1 MTRDAT
7 SARSPLTR
15 DAASVRSVLAD
26 VRTIAA
32 YGIRESVRRR
42 VFLVVAILTLA
53 SGILYILGAKIAF
66 HDTQG
71 FSGPGIGD
79 TKDFTGATVF
89 GMAMFGTLFLGA
101 VLAAFLTLGVM
112 RGDSERGL
120 LQPLVVRPVGR
131 ATVLAA
137 RFGAAAVV
145 SSAYVLIVYA
155 GAVISTAI
163 VGDWWPDHVV
173 HPALGL
179 IGGVVVISAIS
190 TAGSVLFASTA
201 NGIAVFMI
209 YGAGLI
215 AGLLGQIG
223 DALNSHN
230 LQRIADVASWVL
242 PFEALF
248 QDGLNATVSST
259 GGITGAI
266 LKLGPFGGANNA
278 GPLLWPYTLAY
289 VAAVIGAA
297 TWAFGR
303 RDL

>member
-1 MTRDAT
+1 MTD
-7 SARSPLTR
+7 
-15 DAASVRSVLAD
+15 VL
-26 VRTIAA
+26 TIAS

-42 VFLVVAILTLA
+42 VFVVVAILTLG
-53 SGILYILGAKIAF
+53 SGVLYTLGAKIAF
-66 HDTQG
+66 RDTAS
-71 FSGPGIGD
+71 FSAPGIAD

-101 VLAAFLTLGVM
+101 VLAAFLTLGVI

-145 SSAYVLIVYA
+145 SAAYVIVVYA
-155 GAVISTAI
+155 GALLVTAI
-163 VGDWWPDHVV
+163 AGDWWPDHIVR
-173 HPALGL
+173 PALGL
-179 IGGVVVISAIS
+179 VGGVIVISAIS
-190 TAGSVLFASTA
+190 TAGSVVFAATA

-223 DALNSHN
+223 DALQSDN
-230 LQRIADVASWVL
+230 LQQIASVASWVL

-248 QDGLNATVSST
+248 QDGLDSTVSST

-266 LKLGPFGGANNA
+266 LDLGPFGGAHHA
-278 GPLLWPYTLAY
+278 GALLWPYTVAY

-297 TWAFGR
+297 TWAFAR

>member
-1 MTRDAT
+1 
-7 SARSPLTR
+7 
-15 DAASVRSVLAD
+15 
-26 VRTIAA
+26 
-32 YGIRESVRRR
+32 
-42 VFLVVAILTLA
+42 VFVVVAILTLG
-53 SGILYILGAKIAF
+53 SGILYTLGAKIAF
-66 HDTQG
+66 HDTAS

-101 VLAAFLTLGVM
+101 VLAAFLTLGVI
-112 RGDSERGL
+112 RGDAERGL

-137 RFGAAAVV
+137 RFAAAAVV
-145 SSAYVLIVYA
+145 SAGYVLIVYT
-155 GAVISTAI
+155 GAVLATAV

-173 HPALGL
+173 RPALGL
-179 IGGVVVISAIS
+179 AGGVVVISALS
-190 TAGSVLFASTA
+190 TAGSVLMTATA
-201 NGIAVFMI
+201 NGIAVFMV

-223 DALNSHN
+223 DALQSDN
-230 LQRIADVASWVL
+230 LQHIANVAAWIL

-248 QDGLNATVSST
+248 QDGLDSTVSST

-266 LKLGPFGGANNA
+266 LDLGPFGGAQHA
-278 GPLLWPYTLAY
+278 GALLWPYTLVY
-289 VAAVIGAA
+289 LAAIIGAA
-297 TWAFGR
+297 TWTFAR

>member
-1 MTRDAT
+1 MSDA
-7 SARSPLTR
+7 L
-15 DAASVRSVLAD
+15 
-26 VRTIAA
+26 TIAS

-42 VFLVVAILTLA
+42 VFLVVAVLTLG
-53 SGILYILGAKIAF
+53 SGTLYILGAKIAF

-71 FSGPGIGD
+71 FSGPGIID
-79 TKDFTGATVF
+79 AKAFTGATVF

-101 VLAAFLTLGVM
+101 VLAAFLTLGVI

-137 RFGAAAVV
+137 RFGAAAAV
-145 SSAYVLIVYA
+145 AAGYVLVVYT
-155 GAVISTAI
+155 GALLATAI
-163 VGDWWPDHVV
+163 VGDWWPDDVV
-173 HPALGL
+173 RPALGL
-179 IGGVVVISAIS
+179 MGGVVVISAIS
-190 TAGSVLFASTA
+190 TAGSVLFTSTA
-201 NGIAVFMI
+201 NGIAVFMV

-223 DALNSHN
+223 DALHSEN
-230 LQRIADVASWVL
+230 LQHIASVASWIL

-248 QDGLNATVSST
+248 QNGLDATVSDT

-266 LKLGPFGGANNA
+266 LDLGPFGGAQHA
-278 GPLLWPYTLAY
+278 GALIWPYTVVY
-289 VAAVIGAA
+289 VAGVIAAA
-297 TWAFGR
+297 TWVFAR

>member
-1 MTRDAT
+1 
-7 SARSPLTR
+7 
-15 DAASVRSVLAD
+15 
-26 VRTIAA
+26 
-32 YGIRESVRRR
+32 
-42 VFLVVAILTLA
+42 
-53 SGILYILGAKIAF
+53 
-66 HDTQG
+66 
-71 FSGPGIGD
+71 
-79 TKDFTGATVF
+79 
-89 GMAMFGTLFLGA
+89 
-101 VLAAFLTLGVM
+101 VLAAFLSLGVI

-131 ATVLAA
+131 ATVLAS
-137 RFGAAAVV
+137 RFGAAAAVSAGYVV
-145 SSAYVLIVYA
+145 IVYT
-155 GAVISTAI
+155 GALVATAI
-163 VGDWWPDHVV
+163 VGDWWPDQIVR
-173 HPALGL
+173 PAFGL

-190 TAGSVLFASTA
+190 TAGSVFFTSTA

-223 DALNSHN
+223 DALQSDN
-230 LQRIADVASWVL
+230 LQNISEVATWIL

-248 QDGLNATVSST
+248 QDGLNATVSDT

-266 LKLGPFGGANNA
+266 LKLGPFGGAHHA
-278 GPLLWPYTLAY
+278 GALIWPYTVLY

>member
-1 MTRDAT
+1 VSD
-7 SARSPLTR
+7 
-15 DAASVRSVLAD
+15 VL
-26 VRTIAA
+26 TIAS

-42 VFLVVAILTLA
+42 VFVVVAILTLA
-53 SGILYILGAKIAF
+53 SGILYVLGAKIAF
-66 HDTQG
+66 HDTQS
-71 FSGPGIGD
+71 FSGTGIAD

-101 VLAAFLTLGVM
+101 VLAAFLTLGVI

-131 ATVLAA
+131 ATVLAS

-145 SSAYVLIVYA
+145 SAAYVIIVYT
-155 GAVISTAI
+155 GALLATAI
-163 VGDWWPDHVV
+163 AGDWWPDHVV
-173 HPALGL
+173 RPVLGL
-179 IGGVVVISAIS
+179 VGGAVVISAIS
-190 TAGSVLFASTA
+190 TAGSVVFTATA

-223 DALNSHN
+223 DALQSQS
-230 LQRIADVASWVL
+230 LQHIANVASWIL

-248 QDGLNATVSST
+248 QDGLDATVSST

-266 LKLGPFGGANNA
+266 LDLGPFGGAHHA
-278 GPLLWPYTLAY
+278 GALLWPYTLIY
-289 VAAVIGAA
+289 VAVVIGAA
-297 TWAFGR
+297 TWAFAR